1 MTITASTTTSG
12 LAKPEFWDWLDDGW
26 RGQATL
32 MTATP
37 PPGLEGK
44 SPAEL
49 KHDDSDAS
57 SLTDEDVVAGALL
70 EDGGSLS
77 DHAIGP
83 GGIKEETLNQ
93 ANGHEMDIDEPLET
107 PKTATTLRPAPQP
120 SMKRRESTAA
130 EESAPD
136 VKAKS
141 DKKRKRGVSPPWQFP
156 TAQTSTIKTADG
168 RRVSARFGTGSNTP
182 AVSETE
188 SRVRSDSRANSQSRP
203 PSPPWKKFA
212 AQGPTTLQ
220 VDGKRKS
227 GRVNRETNDT
237 PQPKRVS
244 PRSKKVVDKLASSAK
259 DSNSQVKVQKKV
271 TAETPTRKSTRES
284 LRSTRGT
291 GDQAKIEDLK
301 ARIAELDPT
310 RSFEPPA
317 ENVDANLEQE
327 RNRKTGETRSS
338 RRQTSPVTQRKL
350 HRPSDVSESPE
361 TSRPGFKLKLRRQ
374 NNFAPVEP
382 PHPNAVPPSPPKPPR
397 RNLYQVIEDYEL
409 KEQQQ
414 PYSENE
420 RGPPSREEFAIRH
433 QRAAEQ
439 EATMRQKILDAAQ
452 PGKPLSVDFCSIYR
466 EDHAQK
472 EPPPQY
478 GHGDHLASHV
488 LYFRHLQL
496 REKQNHCQVAKKIAY
511 EALDYWKT
519 KRGPTEEDIRA
530 EADKTFKLIAKQV
543 AFDLRTKWEMVQKY
557 VDDRRRAQW
566 EAEQEVKRQER
577 LNKQLK
583 WSQNMV
589 ARQRGEAESDL
600 DMSDEEGSVGDD
612 SASGQD
618 SNSEDD
624 EDGEEN
630 MSDSASE
637 ALSNGGEEEEEE
649 EGDMDEDALAAYL
662 AQRDADLPERTAQ
675 TLEQQDEDDDEQSAS
690 DSGSEMG
697 KARDTETQ
705 ASSVVE
711 NTTTDHFVASRDTGS
726 PMDLDD
732 TAKDTARSVADAS
745 VDAHKRLPTDEYNSI
760 IAQEMSNAD
769 DGLSS
774 DESTDMDSEDYDSDE
789 DMNDTDEDNNDGSDD
804 DEEQSISSEDPSHS
818 NSLWALFSAKEK
830 KALGLPTPV
839 TSAEENPDDREEDQP
854 YVETEEPKSLA
865 EEIIDDVTSHADIA
879 KDGDVIMTEPSA
891 DQASDGTAPPRA
903 TNTLLETPAPG
914 TPASQSRSDSLIK
927 QAVPQPTLLR
937 GDLRSYQQAGLEWL
951 ASLYR
956 NKTNGILADEM
967 GLGKTIQT
975 IALLAYLAEQH
986 GIWDTHLVIVPTS
999 VILNWVTEFQKF
1011 LPGFRVLGYYGT
1023 TEERLLKRKGW
1034 VNDPHH
1040 DQKEKRG
1047 YNVVVTS
1054 YNIAL
1059 RDINALRNVKW
1070 HYMILDE
1077 AHNIRNFNSQRFQVL
1092 IRLRTKARLL
1102 LTGTPL
1108 QNSLT
1113 ELWSLLTFLAAG
1125 DEDDA
1130 AHHGTLE
1137 EFLTNWKEPVKEIFD
1152 RGVQTLSDEASRV
1165 VSQLHMSLRPFML
1178 RRLKSE
1184 VEKDLPKK
1192 TEHTVVCKLSK
1203 RQREL
1208 YQDYMGLADTKAK
1221 LKQGNAVS
1229 AGRVLLALRRVCNHP
1244 DLFDP
1249 RPIQTSFAMAHSP
1262 LEPFAVKEKL
1272 IRDLLGT
1279 RADTP
1284 RHLLV
1289 AASEGTSR
1297 LVSRRS
1303 KHLSGVTHLN
1313 RQVAELERSLGHAK
1327 HDLSTVSGCQAY
1339 HRFRQRQ
1346 GRLTQI
1352 RQAIVFTEATLA
1364 KTPVY
1369 GSDLREILTIKGT
1382 KKSLGCSVLGQLSM
1396 VTPNA
1401 DSRVGPAE
1409 FKLAQDAFDRLQS
1422 GSTTIQR
1429 SLPTLEHYG
1438 ERFQGILT
1446 RFAFCTPGVTSPVLN
1461 MVLPPKVQSLIRAN
1475 TTYPFAADY
1484 AHEAR
1489 IRNSIVFP
1497 DSRLLVYDSGKLQ
1510 RLTVLL
1516 RDLQAKGSRCLIFT
1530 QMTYALD
1537 ILERFLNLLGLTYL
1551 RLDGSTSPE
1560 RRQFVTTEFNHPES
1574 KYQCMILSS
1583 RAGGVGLNLT
1593 GASSVI
1599 FFDLDWNPQMDKQC
1613 MDRAHRIGQVRDVEV
1628 FKMVSEKTV
1637 EENILRRANQKSLL
1651 DQAVIQDGRFTTD
1664 YNVPPKADA
1673 EGEEPDD
1680 VSAAI
1685 DRFLSGGDKA
1695 VAKTIESVEDKE
1707 DVQAAQQAQ
1716 KEEQQ
1721 DAEEFADSTS
1731 KNPSVPPTPGAT
1743 GLEDPAE
1750 KEDAAATLD
1759 GHIDNYMIKLVEA
1772 SLKNVPFVPP
1782 KPERRLDKHGRDPS
1796 HRPKKRR

>member
-1 MTITASTTTSG
+1 
-12 LAKPEFWDWLDDGW
+12 
-26 RGQATL
+26 
-32 MTATP
+32 MTATI
-37 PPGLEGK
+37 PPGLEDK
-44 SPAEL
+44 SPAESEHASL
-49 KHDDSDAS
+49 DAS
-57 SLTDEDVVAGALL
+57 PSKDEDTVAGASQ
-70 EDGGSLS
+70 ENGDSPS
-77 DHAIGP
+77 NHAIGP
-83 GGIKEETLNQ
+83 AGIKKELLNK
-93 ANGHEMDIDEPLET
+93 ANGHEMDVDEAHDNSE
-107 PKTATTLRPAPQP
+107 TATTLRPAPQP
-120 SMKRRESTAA
+120 STKRRESTAA
-130 EESAPD
+130 EEGAPD
-136 VKAKS
+136 VKPKS

-168 RRVSARFGTGSNTP
+168 RRVSARFGTGTTTP

-188 SRVRSDSRANSQSRP
+188 SRARSDSRATSQSRP
-203 PSPPWKKFA
+203 PSPPWKNFA

-227 GRVNRETNDT
+227 GRVNREMNET

-244 PRSKKVVDKLASSAK
+244 PRSKKVVDKLASNVK
-259 DSNSQVKVQKKV
+259 VSNSKVKSGSKMI
-271 TAETPTRKSTRES
+271 AETPTKKPTRES
-284 LRSTRGT
+284 LRTRGT

-310 RSFEPPA
+310 RSFATTA
-317 ENVDANLEQE
+317 ENDIADSEQKK
-327 RNRKTGETRSS
+327 RRHTGETRSL
-338 RRQTSPVTQRKL
+338 RRQSSPTSQRKL
-350 HRPSDVSESPE
+350 RRQSDVSESPE
-361 TSRPGFKLKLRRQ
+361 TTRPGLKLKLRRQ
-374 NNFAPVEP
+374 NNFTPVEP
-382 PHPNAVPPSPPKPPR
+382 PHPNAVPPSPPRPPR

-420 RGPPSREEFAIRH
+420 RGPPSREEFAVRH

-439 EATMRQKILDAAQ
+439 EAIMRRKILDAAQ
-452 PGKPLSVDFCSIYR
+452 PGKPLSADVCSIYR

-472 EPPPQY
+472 EPPLQY
-478 GHGDHLASHV
+478 GHMDHLASHV

-496 REKQNHCQVAKKIAY
+496 REKQNHRQIAKKIAY

-519 KRGPTEEDIRA
+519 KRGPTEEDLRA

-543 AFDLRTKWEMVQKY
+543 AFDLRAKWEMVQKY

-577 LNKQLK
+577 LNKQLE

-600 DMSDEEGSVGDD
+600 DMSDEEDSVGDD
-612 SASGQD
+612 SASDQD
-618 SNSEDD
+618 GDSDDD
-624 EDGEEN
+624 EDSEEN

-662 AQRDADLPERTAQ
+662 AQRDADPPQRSSPA
-675 TLEQQDEDDDEQSAS
+675 LEQQDDNDDEQSGS
-690 DSGSEMG
+690 DSGSEVG
-697 KARDTETQ
+697 KTRDITTRG
-705 ASSVVE
+705 SSVID
-711 NTTTDHFVASRDTGS
+711 NTATDGPATSRDSSS
-726 PMDLDD
+726 PMDIDGP
-732 TAKDTARSVADAS
+732 AKDIATSTADTS
-745 VDAHKRLPTDEYNSI
+745 VDARKPASSDEHDSI
-760 IAQEMSNAD
+760 NAQETPNAD

-774 DESTDMDSEDYDSDE
+774 DESTNMDSEDYDSDE
-789 DMNDTDEDNNDGSDD
+789 NMDDTDDGNEDGSDD
-804 DEEQSISSEDPSHS
+804 DEDQSVSSEDPGHS

-839 TSAEENPDDREEDQP
+839 TSAEENPDDRDEDEP
-854 YVETEEPKSLA
+854 YVETEEPKSL
-865 EEIIDDVTSHADIA
+865 EDADEPR
-879 KDGDVIMTEPSA
+879 DYELTLNGDLIMKESTT
-891 DQASDGTAPPRA
+891 DKASDGTAQPRA
-903 TNTLLETPAPG
+903 VHTLLESSAPG
-914 TPASQSRSDSLIK
+914 TPASQSRSDSLVK
-927 QAVPQPTLLR
+927 QAVAQPTLLR

-975 IALLAYLAEQH
+975 ISLLAYLAEQH
-986 GIWDTHLVIVPTS
+986 GVWDTHLVIVPTS

-1023 TEERLLKRKGW
+1023 TEERALKRKGW

-1040 DQKEKRG
+1040 DQKDKRG

-1262 LEPFAVKEKL
+1262 LEPFAIKEKL
-1272 IRDLLGT
+1272 VRELLGV
-1279 RADTP
+1279 RPDTP
-1284 RHLLV
+1284 RGLLV
-1289 AASEGTSR
+1289 AGNEGTSR

-1303 KHLSGVTHLN
+1303 KHLSGVAHLN
-1313 RQVAELERSLGHAK
+1313 RQVAELERSLGPAK
-1327 HDLSTVSGCQAY
+1327 HDLTTVTGCQAY
-1339 HRFRQRQ
+1339 QRFRQRQ
-1346 GRLTQI
+1346 GRLKQV
-1352 RQAIVFTEATLA
+1352 RQAIIFTESTLA
-1364 KTPVY
+1364 KPPVY
-1369 GSDLREILTIKGT
+1369 GSDLREILTVKGT
-1382 KKSLGCSVLGQLSM
+1382 KASLGCAVLGKLSM
-1396 VTPNA
+1396 LTPNA

-1409 FKLAQDAFDRLQS
+1409 FILAEGAFDRLQS
-1422 GSTTIQR
+1422 GSTMIQR

-1438 ERFQGILT
+1438 ERFQSTLT
-1446 RFAFCTPGVTSPVLN
+1446 RFAFCTPGVTSPILN
-1461 MVLPPKVQSLIRAN
+1461 MVLPRKVQGIIRAHK
-1475 TTYPFAADY
+1475 TYPFAADY

-1599 FFDLDWNPQMDKQC
+1599 FYDLDWNPQMDKQC

-1651 DQAVIQDGRFTTD
+1651 DQAVIQEGRFTTD
-1664 YNVPPKADA
+1664 YNVPPKAESED
-1673 EGEEPDD
+1673 EEPDD

-1695 VAKTIESVEDKE
+1695 VAKTFESVEDKE

-1716 KEEQQ
+1716 KEQQQ
-1721 DAEEFADSTS
+1721 DAEEFADGTN
-1731 KNPSVPPTPGAT
+1731 KNTSVPPTPGAT
-1743 GLEDPAE
+1743 GPDDPQE
-1750 KEDAAATLD
+1750 EDAAATANLE

>member
-1 MTITASTTTSG
+1 
-12 LAKPEFWDWLDDGW
+12 
-26 RGQATL
+26 
-32 MTATP
+32 MTAP
-37 PPGLEGK
+37 AFPGLEGK
-44 SPAEL
+44 SPAES
-49 KHDDSDAS
+49 KHDALDAS
-57 SLTDEDVVAGALL
+57 PSENDDAVTGAPQ
-70 EDGGSLS
+70 ENGHSPQ
-77 DHAIGP
+77 DHATGP
-83 GGIKEETLNQ
+83 ADTRMEALKGETRHTMAGNEVNE
-93 ANGHEMDIDEPLET
+93 ATKT
-107 PKTATTLRPAPQP
+107 PTTLRPAPQP
-120 SMKRRESTAA
+120 STKRRESSAA
-130 EESAPD
+130 EAGAPD
-136 VKAKS
+136 VKIKS
-141 DKKRKRGVSPPWQFP
+141 EKKRKRAVSPPWHFP
-156 TAQTSTIKTADG
+156 TAETSTIKTADG
-168 RRVSARFGTGSNTP
+168 RRVSARFGTGTNTP
-182 AVSETE
+182 SASEAE
-188 SRVRSDSRANSQSRP
+188 SRVRSNSRANSQSRP

-212 AQGPTTLQ
+212 AQGPTTIQ

-227 GRVNRETNDT
+227 GRVNRETNET

-244 PRSKKVVDKLASSAK
+244 PRTKKFVDKLANGEQSSAGK
-259 DSNSQVKVQKKV
+259 AKAEIKTAAKVKLD
-271 TAETPTRKSTRES
+271 TPVRKPTRES
-284 LRSTRGT
+284 LRSSRGI
-291 GDQAKIEDLK
+291 GDLAKIENLK
-301 ARIAELDPT
+301 AQIAELEPS
-310 RSFEPPA
+310 RSFESPSDTVHLKSERKRTQSSA
-317 ENVDANLEQE
+317 EEL
-327 RNRKTGETRSS
+327 KS
-338 RRQTSPVTQRKL
+338 RRPSLPTTQRMTRK
-350 HRPSDVSESPE
+350 RSDVAQSPE
-361 TSRPGFKLKLRRQ
+361 ATRPGLKLKLRRQ
-374 NNFAPVEP
+374 SNFTPVEP
-382 PHPNAVPPSPPKPPR
+382 PHPNAVPPSPPRPPR
-397 RNLYQVIEDYEL
+397 RSLYQVIDDYEL

-420 RGPPSREEFAIRH
+420 RGPPSRQEFAIRH
-433 QRAAEQ
+433 QKAAEQ
-439 EATMRQKILDAAQ
+439 EAVMRRKILDATQ
-452 PGKPLSVDFCSIYR
+452 PGKPLSADVCSIYR
-466 EDHAQK
+466 EDHVQK
-472 EPPPQY
+472 EPPAQH
-478 GHGDHLASHV
+478 GHQDHLASHV
-488 LYFRHLQL
+488 LFFRHLQL
-496 REKQNHCQVAKKIAY
+496 KESQNHRQVAKKLAY
-511 EALDYWKT
+511 EALEYWKT
-519 KRGPTEEDIRA
+519 KRGPTEEDLKA

-543 AFDLRTKWEMVQKY
+543 AFDLRAKWEMVQKY
-557 VDDRRRAQW
+557 VDDRRREQW

-577 LNKQLK
+577 LNKQLE

-589 ARQRGEAESDL
+589 ARQRGEAESDI
-600 DMSDEEGSVGDD
+600 DMSDDDSDVDD
-612 SASGQD
+612 SASDQESGSGEGED
-618 SNSEDD
+618 S
-624 EDGEEN
+624 EEN
-630 MSDSASE
+630 MTDSASE
-637 ALSNGGEEEEEE
+637 AVSTGGDDEEE
-649 EGDMDEDALAAYL
+649 EGEMDEDALAAYL
-662 AQRDADLPERTAQ
+662 AQREEDPPTRASQ
-675 TLEQQDEDDDEQSAS
+675 SLEPVDDEYGQEDAS
-690 DSGSEMG
+690 DSGSAQDTRNKDTVKRSSKEDAAQTHETAQID
-697 KARDTETQ
+697 ARDP
-705 ASSVVE
+705 
-711 NTTTDHFVASRDTGS
+711 DS
-726 PMDLDD
+726 PMNIDSGPAE
-732 TAKDTARSVADAS
+732 TALPATEVESDADHVATPNDA
-745 VDAHKRLPTDEYNSI
+745 VLEITEEDKGD
-760 IAQEMSNAD
+760 D

-789 DMNDTDEDNNDGSDD
+789 DMNDTDEDDNAGSDD
-804 DEEQSISSEDPSHS
+804 DEDQSVSSEDPAQS

-839 TSAEENPDDREEDQP
+839 TSAEENPGDREDDQAYVAEDAQQTHGEEATQAGSP
-854 YVETEEPKSLA
+854 TARITEVDEDVE
-865 EEIIDDVTSHADIA
+865 
-879 KDGDVIMTEPSA
+879 MTEATKDQMA
-891 DQASDGTAPPRA
+891 DES
-903 TNTLLETPAPG
+903 TLLLATHPRLETSAPG
-914 TPASQSRSDSLIK
+914 TPASQSRSDTLGK
-927 QAVPQPTLLR
+927 QAVSQPSLLR

-951 ASLYR
+951 SSLYR

-986 GIWDTHLVIVPTS
+986 GVWDTHLIIVPTS

-1040 DQKEKRG
+1040 DQRDKRG
-1047 YNVVVTS
+1047 YNVVITS

-1203 RQREL
+1203 RQRQL

-1249 RPIQTSFAMAHSP
+1249 RPIQTSFAMENSP
-1262 LEPFAVKEKL
+1262 LEAFAIKETL
-1272 IRDLLGT
+1272 VRELLGA
-1279 RADTP
+1279 RSETP
-1284 RHLLV
+1284 QYLLITKN
-1289 AASEGTSR
+1289 EGTGKY
-1297 LVSRRS
+1297 LSRRS
-1303 KHLSGVTHLN
+1303 KQLSGVSHLK
-1313 RQVAELERSLGHAK
+1313 RQVAELERGLGPAK
-1327 HDLSTVSGCQAY
+1327 HDFSTVSGCQAY
-1339 HRFRQRQ
+1339 QRFRQRQ

-1352 RQAIVFTEATLA
+1352 REAITFTENTVSSV
-1364 KTPVY
+1364 PVY
-1369 GSDLREILTIKGT
+1369 GSDLREVLTVRGT
-1382 KKSLGCSVLGQLSM
+1382 RASLGCSVLGNLSIL
-1396 VTPNA
+1396 TPNA
-1401 DSRVGPAE
+1401 DARVTPADHM
-1409 FKLAQDAFDRLQS
+1409 LAELAFDRLQS
-1422 GSTTIQR
+1422 GSTLVQR

-1438 ERFQGILT
+1438 DRFQGILT
-1446 RFAFCTPGVTSPVLN
+1446 RFAFCTPEATAPVLKLA
-1461 MVLPPKVQSLIRAN
+1461 VPPKLQSMIRAD
-1475 TTYPFAADY
+1475 TTYPFTADY

-1560 RRQFVTTEFNHPES
+1560 RRQFVTTEFNHPDS

-1664 YNVPPKADA
+1664 YNDSPKP
-1673 EGEEPDD
+1673 GEKGGEPDD

-1695 VAKTIESVEDKE
+1695 VTKTIESVEDKE

-1721 DAEEFADSTS
+1721 DMEEFADGAS

-1743 GLEDPAE
+1743 GPNEEND
-1750 KEDAAATLD
+1750 DAINREGHVD
-1759 GHIDNYMIKLVEA
+1759 GYMIKLVEA

>member
-1 MTITASTTTSG
+1 
-12 LAKPEFWDWLDDGW
+12 
-26 RGQATL
+26 
-32 MTATP
+32 MTATG
-37 PPGLEGK
+37 PPGLEDK
-44 SPAEL
+44 SPAES
-49 KHDDSDAS
+49 KHGIIDAS
-57 SLTDEDVVAGALL
+57 PSKYEDTVAGAPQ
-70 EDGGSLS
+70 EDGDLRPE
-77 DHAIGP
+77 HATGP
-83 GGIKEETLNQ
+83 TGIKEELLNGETVHSMADDETLEN
-93 ANGHEMDIDEPLET
+93 AET
-107 PKTATTLRPAPQP
+107 STTLRPAPQP
-120 SMKRRESTAA
+120 STKRRESTAA
-130 EESAPD
+130 EAGAPEMK
-136 VKAKS
+136 VKS
-141 DKKRKRGVSPPWQFP
+141 DKKRKRGASPPWQFP
-156 TAQTSTIKTADG
+156 TAQTSTLKTADG

-182 AVSETE
+182 AASETE

-203 PSPPWKKFA
+203 PSPPWKEFA

-227 GRVNRETNDT
+227 GRVNKETNET

-244 PRSKKVVDKLASSAK
+244 PRSKKVVDKLAKGEQNGNGAAKHKAAIKSSV
-259 DSNSQVKVQKKV
+259 D
-271 TAETPTRKSTRES
+271 TPTRKKPTRES
-284 LRSTRGT
+284 LRSSRGN
-291 GDQAKIEDLK
+291 GDQARIEDLK
-301 ARIAELDPT
+301 ARIAELDPS
-310 RSFEPPA
+310 RSFESPLDDLTVKV
-317 ENVDANLEQE
+317 EHK
-327 RNRKTGETRSS
+327 RKRSS
-338 RRQTSPVTQRKL
+338 GEVSEMRQPPSPTSQRKS
-350 HRPSDVSESPE
+350 RRRSDASQSAE
-361 TSRPGFKLKLRRQ
+361 TTRPGLKLKLRRQ
-374 NNFAPVEP
+374 TTFTPVEP

-420 RGPPSREEFAIRH
+420 RGPPSRQEFALRH
-433 QRAAEQ
+433 QKAAEQ
-439 EATMRQKILDAAQ
+439 EAIMRQKILDAAQ
-452 PGKPLSVDFCSIYR
+452 PGKPLSADVCSIYR
-466 EDHAQK
+466 EDHTQK
-472 EPPPQY
+472 EPPQQY
-478 GHGDHLASHV
+478 GHLDHLASHA

-496 REKQNHCQVAKKIAY
+496 REKQNHRQVAKKIAY
-511 EALDYWKT
+511 EALEYWKS
-519 KRGPTEEDIRA
+519 KRGPTEEDLKA
-530 EADKTFKLIAKQV
+530 EADKTFRLIAKQV
-543 AFDLRTKWEMVQKY
+543 AFDMRAKWEMVQKY
-557 VDDRRRAQW
+557 VDDRRLAQW

-577 LNKQLK
+577 LNKQLE

-600 DMSDEEGSVGDD
+600 DMSD
-612 SASGQD
+612 
-618 SNSEDD
+618 D
-624 EDGEEN
+624 EDSLGDVSSSDEDSEGEEEDSEEN

-637 ALSNGGEEEEEE
+637 AASVGADDEE
-649 EGDMDEDALAAYL
+649 EGDMDDEALAAYL
-662 AQRDADLPERTAQ
+662 AQRDVHPSDHASQIPGISVSEVG
-675 TLEQQDEDDDEQSAS
+675 EESAS
-690 DSGSEMG
+690 DSESQHD
-697 KARDTETQ
+697 ATETQ
-705 ASSVVE
+705 APKPRG
-711 NTTTDHFVASRDTGS
+711 HVASEEDKSTEAGVGIHSTVPPETALPIDTDIMQ
-726 PMDLDD
+726 MDIDQ
-732 TAKDTARSVADAS
+732 SVASQDTPSQQELSRNEANAVS
-745 VDAHKRLPTDEYNSI
+745 
-760 IAQEMSNAD
+760 AQEQSNAD

-774 DESTDMDSEDYDSDE
+774 DESTNMDSEDYDSDE
-789 DMNDTDEDNNDGSDD
+789 DMNDTDDEGNDGTDD
-804 DEEQSISSEDPSHS
+804 DEDQSVSSEDPGHS

-839 TSAEENPDDREEDQP
+839 TSAEENIEDREEDQL
-854 YVETEEPKSLA
+854 YIQEEEQQPQES
-865 EEIIDDVTSHADIA
+865 
-879 KDGDVIMTEPSA
+879 KDAVLT
-891 DQASDGTAPPRA
+891 QAQSPTAPRIVEIEEVEMTGSA
-903 TNTLLETPAPG
+903 TNQVTDESIALDENAKPG
-914 TPASQSRSDSLIK
+914 TPASLV
-927 QAVPQPTLLR
+927 QADTLSKPVVPQPSLLR

-975 IALLAYLAEQH
+975 ISLLAYLAEQH
-986 GIWDTHLVIVPTS
+986 GVWDTHLVIVPTS

-1023 TEERLLKRKGW
+1023 TEERALKRKGW

-1040 DQKEKRG
+1040 DQREKRG
-1047 YNVVVTS
+1047 YNVVITS

-1249 RPIQTSFAMAHSP
+1249 RPIQTSFAMEQSP
-1262 LEPFAVKEKL
+1262 LEPFAIKENIVRKML
-1272 IRDLLGT
+1272 GVQHDTPRDLLVVKNESMGKY
-1279 RADTP
+1279 
-1284 RHLLV
+1284 
-1289 AASEGTSR
+1289 
-1297 LVSRRS
+1297 VSRRS
-1303 KHLSGVTHLN
+1303 KQLSGVRHLN
-1313 RQVAELERSLGHAK
+1313 RQVAELERDLGPAK

-1339 HRFRQRQ
+1339 QKFRQRQ

-1352 RQAIVFTEATLA
+1352 REAISFTGATHS
-1364 KTPVY
+1364 KTPAY
-1369 GSDLREILTIKGT
+1369 GSDLREILTVRGT
-1382 KKSLGCSVLGQLSM
+1382 RASLGCAVIGKLSM
-1396 VTPNA
+1396 LTPNA
-1401 DSRVGPAE
+1401 DTRVGPAE
-1409 FKLAQDAFDRLQS
+1409 FMLAEKVFDRLQS
-1422 GSTTIQR
+1422 SNTLIQR

-1438 ERFQGILT
+1438 ERFQSTLT
-1446 RFAFCTPGVTSPVLN
+1446 RFSFCTPEVTAPVLKLV
-1461 MVLPPKVQSLIRAN
+1461 MPPRLQSLIRAN
-1475 TTYPFAADY
+1475 TTYPFASDY

-1516 RDLQAKGSRCLIFT
+1516 RELQAKGSRCLIFT

-1651 DQAVIQDGRFTTD
+1651 DQAVIQDGCFTTD
-1664 YNVPPKADA
+1664 YNAAPKPSTQS
-1673 EGEEPDD
+1673 EEPDD

-1721 DAEEFADSTS
+1721 DAEEFADGTS
-1731 KNPSVPPTPGAT
+1731 KNPSVPPTPGPT
-1743 GLEDPAE
+1743 GTSEEDGS
-1750 KEDAAATLD
+1750 EDAINREGHVD
-1759 GHIDNYMIKLVEA
+1759 GYMIKLVEA

>member
-1 MTITASTTTSG
+1 
-12 LAKPEFWDWLDDGW
+12 
-26 RGQATL
+26 
-32 MTATP
+32 MTATV
-37 PPGLEGK
+37 PPGLEDK
-44 SPAEL
+44 SPAES
-49 KHDDSDAS
+49 KHADIDAS
-57 SLTDEDVVAGALL
+57 PSKDEDAVAGASL
-70 EDGGSLS
+70 ENGDSPS

-83 GGIKEETLNQ
+83 AGIKEESLNQ
-93 ANGHEMDIDEPLET
+93 ANGHEMDIDEAHDHSQ
-107 PKTATTLRPAPQP
+107 TATTLRPAPQP
-120 SMKRRESTAA
+120 STKRRESTAA
-130 EESAPD
+130 EEGAPE
-136 VKAKS
+136 VKTKS

-168 RRVSARFGTGSNTP
+168 RRVSARFGTGTTTP

-188 SRVRSDSRANSQSRP
+188 SRARSDSRATSQSRP

-227 GRVNRETNDT
+227 GRVNREINET

-244 PRSKKVVDKLASSAK
+244 PRSKKVADKLASSVK
-259 DSNSQVKVQKKV
+259 VSNSKAKVGSKV
-271 TAETPTRKSTRES
+271 AAETPTKKPTRES
-284 LRSTRGT
+284 LRTRGN

-310 RSFEPPA
+310 RSFA
-317 ENVDANLEQE
+317 STVENDIAGSEQKK
-327 RNRKTGETRSS
+327 RRHTGETRSS
-338 RRQTSPVTQRKL
+338 RRQTSPTSQRKL
-350 HRPSDVSESPE
+350 RRQSDVSESPE
-361 TSRPGFKLKLRRQ
+361 TTRPGLKLKLRRQ
-374 NNFAPVEP
+374 NNFTPIEP
-382 PHPNAVPPSPPKPPR
+382 PHPNAVPPSPPRPPR

-439 EATMRQKILDAAQ
+439 EAIMRRKILDAAQ
-452 PGKPLSVDFCSIYR
+452 PGKPLSADVCSIYR

-472 EPPPQY
+472 EPPLQY
-478 GHGDHLASHV
+478 GHTDHLASHV

-496 REKQNHCQVAKKIAY
+496 REKQNHRQIAKKIAY

-519 KRGPTEEDIRA
+519 KRGPTEEDLRA

-543 AFDLRTKWEMVQKY
+543 AFDLRAKWEMVQKY

-566 EAEQEVKRQER
+566 EAEQEIKRQER
-577 LNKQLK
+577 LNKQLE

-600 DMSDEEGSVGDD
+600 DMSDEQDSVGDD
-612 SASGQD
+612 SASEQD
-618 SNSEDD
+618 GDSDDD
-624 EDGEEN
+624 EDSEEN

-662 AQRDADLPERTAQ
+662 AQRDADPPQRSPLA
-675 TLEQQDEDDDEQSAS
+675 LEQHDDEDDEQSAS
-690 DSGSEMG
+690 DSGSEVG
-697 KARDTETQ
+697 KTRHNTTRG
-705 ASSVVE
+705 SSVVE
-711 NTTTDHFVASRDTGS
+711 NTITDDPATSRDSGT
-726 PMDLDD
+726 PMDVNATAEDIATSTADISADD
-732 TAKDTARSVADAS
+732 SKPAPSDEHASINAHEADN
-745 VDAHKRLPTDEYNSI
+745 HN
-760 IAQEMSNAD
+760 

-774 DESTDMDSEDYDSDE
+774 DESTNMDSEDYDSDE
-789 DMNDTDEDNNDGSDD
+789 DMDDTDEDNHDGSDD
-804 DEEQSISSEDPSHS
+804 DEDQSISSEDPGHS

-839 TSAEENPDDREEDQP
+839 TSAEENPDDREDDQP
-854 YVETEEPKSLA
+854 YVETEDPKPLV
-865 EEIIDDVTSHADIA
+865 EDVTEDVTSKHDARKDIDA
-879 KDGDVIMTEPSA
+879 IMTDNTA
-891 DQASDGTAPPRA
+891 NQASDDIAPPRA
-903 TNTLLETPAPG
+903 AQTLLEPSAPG
-914 TPASQSRSDSLIK
+914 TPVSQSRSDSLFK

-986 GIWDTHLVIVPTS
+986 GVWDTHLVIVPTS

-1040 DQKEKRG
+1040 DHKEKRG

-1262 LEPFAVKEKL
+1262 LEPFAIKERL
-1272 IRDLLGT
+1272 VRELLGV
-1279 RADTP
+1279 RPDTP
-1284 RHLLV
+1284 RGLLI
-1289 AASEGTSR
+1289 AGNEGTSR

-1303 KHLSGVTHLN
+1303 KHLSGVAHLN
-1313 RQVAELERSLGHAK
+1313 RQVAELERNLGPAE
-1327 HDLSTVSGCQAY
+1327 HDLSTVTGCQAY
-1339 HRFRQRQ
+1339 QRFRQRQ
-1346 GRLTQI
+1346 GRLMQV
-1352 RQAIVFTEATLA
+1352 RQAIIFTESTLA
-1364 KTPVY
+1364 KPPIY
-1369 GSDLREILTIKGT
+1369 GSDLREILTVKGT
-1382 KKSLGCSVLGQLSM
+1382 KASLGCAVLGKLSM
-1396 VTPNA
+1396 LTPNA

-1409 FKLAQDAFDRLQS
+1409 FILAEGAFDRLQS
-1422 GSTTIQR
+1422 GSTMIQR

-1438 ERFQGILT
+1438 ERFQSTLT
-1446 RFAFCTPGVTSPVLN
+1446 RFAFCTPGVTSPILN
-1461 MVLPPKVQSLIRAN
+1461 MVLPPKVQGIIRAN
-1475 TTYPFAADY
+1475 KTYPFAADY

-1599 FFDLDWNPQMDKQC
+1599 FYDLDWNPQMDKQC

-1664 YNVPPKADA
+1664 YNVPPKAGA
-1673 EGEEPDD
+1673 EDEEPDD

-1695 VAKTIESVEDKE
+1695 VAKTFESVEDKE

-1716 KEEQQ
+1716 KEQQQ
-1721 DAEEFADSTS
+1721 DAEEFADGTN
-1731 KNPSVPPTPGAT
+1731 KNTSVPPTPGAT
-1743 GLEDPAE
+1743 GPDDLE
-1750 KEDAAATLD
+1750 EDAAATANLE

>member
-1 MTITASTTTSG
+1 
-12 LAKPEFWDWLDDGW
+12 
-26 RGQATL
+26 
-32 MTATP
+32 MTATG

-44 SPAEL
+44 SPAES
-49 KHDDSDAS
+49 KHGVIDAS
-57 SLTDEDVVAGALL
+57 PSKDEDTVAGASQENGDLRP
-70 EDGGSLS
+70 E
-77 DHAIGP
+77 HATGP
-83 GGIKEETLNQ
+83 AGIKEEPLNGGTVQ
-93 ANGHEMDIDEPLET
+93 SMANDEILENAET
-107 PKTATTLRPAPQP
+107 STTLRPAPQP
-120 SMKRRESTAA
+120 STKRRESAAA
-130 EESAPD
+130 EADAPE
-136 VKAKS
+136 VKVKS
-141 DKKRKRGVSPPWQFP
+141 EKKRKRGVSPPWQFP
-156 TAQTSTIKTADG
+156 TAQTSTLKTADG

-188 SRVRSDSRANSQSRP
+188 SRGRSDSRANSQSRP

-227 GRVNRETNDT
+227 GRVNKETNDT

-244 PRSKKVVDKLASSAK
+244 PRSKKVVEKMAKSEQNGTSAGTQKAGIKTSVDKDTSI
-259 DSNSQVKVQKKV
+259 KK
-271 TAETPTRKSTRES
+271 PTRES
-284 LRSTRGT
+284 LRSSRGN
-291 GDQAKIEDLK
+291 GDQARIEDLK
-301 ARIAELDPT
+301 ARIAELEPS
-310 RSFEPPA
+310 RSFESPPDTPTIKV
-317 ENVDANLEQE
+317 EHK
-327 RNRKTGETRSS
+327 RKRSS
-338 RRQTSPVTQRKL
+338 GEVLELR
-350 HRPSDVSESPE
+350 RPSSPTSQRRSRGRSDASKSPE
-361 TSRPGFKLKLRRQ
+361 TTRPGLKLKLRRQ
-374 NNFAPVEP
+374 INFTPVEP

-397 RNLYQVIEDYEL
+397 RSLYQVIDDYEL

-420 RGPPSREEFAIRH
+420 RGPPTRQEFALRH
-433 QRAAEQ
+433 RKAAEQ
-439 EATMRQKILDAAQ
+439 EAIMRQKILDAAQ
-452 PGKPLSVDFCSIYR
+452 PGKPLSADVCSIYR
-466 EDHAQK
+466 EDHMQK
-472 EPPPQY
+472 EPPQQY
-478 GHGDHLASHV
+478 GHQDHLASHV

-496 REKQNHCQVAKKIAY
+496 REKQNHRQVAKKIAY
-511 EALDYWKT
+511 EALEYWKT
-519 KRGPTEEDIRA
+519 KRGPTEEDLKA
-530 EADKTFKLIAKQV
+530 EADKTFRLIAKQV
-543 AFDLRTKWEMVQKY
+543 AFDMRAKWEMVQKY

-566 EAEQEVKRQER
+566 EAEQELKRQER
-577 LNKQLK
+577 LNKQLE

-600 DMSDEEGSVGDD
+600 DMSDEEDSLGDVSSSAED
-612 SASGQD
+612 SEGEEED
-618 SNSEDD
+618 S
-624 EDGEEN
+624 EEN

-637 ALSNGGEEEEEE
+637 AASVGDDEEE

-662 AQRDADLPERTAQ
+662 AQRNTDPPDHASQTPGTAVS
-675 TLEQQDEDDDEQSAS
+675 EVDEESAS
-690 DSGSEMG
+690 DSESL
-697 KARDTETQ
+697 RDATETP
-705 ASSVVE
+705 APIPG
-711 NTTTDHFVASRDTGS
+711 DHAYGDKDESAVANVDPQSIVTSGTVLPGESDNAQMDTNQ
-726 PMDLDD
+726 PAAIDD
-732 TAKDTARSVADAS
+732 AALPEGMPRNERNAVTAQ
-745 VDAHKRLPTDEYNSI
+745 DE
-760 IAQEMSNAD
+760 SNAD

-774 DESTDMDSEDYDSDE
+774 DESTNMDSEDYDSDE
-789 DMNDTDEDNNDGSDD
+789 DMNDTEDDGNDGTDD
-804 DEEQSISSEDPSHS
+804 DEDQSISSEDPGHS

-839 TSAEENPDDREEDQP
+839 TSAEENIEDREEDHLHTQDETQQP
-854 YVETEEPKSLA
+854 QELRTEDAAQAQSPTAPRIVEVEDVEMAEPA
-865 EEIIDDVTSHADIA
+865 
-879 KDGDVIMTEPSA
+879 A
-891 DQASDGTAPPRA
+891 DQAMNDTAP
-903 TNTLLETPAPG
+903 TNSLIEMSRPETPV
-914 TPASQSRSDSLIK
+914 SHSRADTLSKVL
-927 QAVPQPTLLR
+927 QPSLLR

-975 IALLAYLAEQH
+975 ISLLAYLAEQH
-986 GIWDTHLVIVPTS
+986 GVWDTHLVIVPTS

-1023 TEERLLKRKGW
+1023 TEERALKRKGW

-1040 DQKEKRG
+1040 DQREKRG

-1249 RPIQTSFAMAHSP
+1249 RPIQTSFAMEQSP
-1262 LEPFAVKEKL
+1262 LEPFAIKESLVRKL
-1272 IRDLLGT
+1272 LGVRHDTPRDLLVVSNESTGKY
-1279 RADTP
+1279 
-1284 RHLLV
+1284 
-1289 AASEGTSR
+1289 
-1297 LVSRRS
+1297 VSRRS
-1303 KHLSGVTHLN
+1303 KQLSGVHHLK
-1313 RQVAELERSLGHAK
+1313 RQVAELERALGPAK

-1339 HRFRQRQ
+1339 QRFRQRQ

-1352 RQAIVFTEATLA
+1352 REAISFTEATHS

-1369 GSDLREILTIKGT
+1369 GSDLREVLTVKGT
-1382 KKSLGCSVLGQLSM
+1382 RASLGCAVLGKLSM
-1396 VTPNA
+1396 LTPNA
-1401 DSRVGPAE
+1401 DTRVGPAE
-1409 FKLAQDAFDRLQS
+1409 FMLAEGIFDRLQS
-1422 GSTTIQR
+1422 GSTLIQR

-1438 ERFQGILT
+1438 ERFQGLIT
-1446 RFAFCTPGVTSPVLN
+1446 RFSFCTPEATAPVLKLV
-1461 MVLPPKVQSLIRAN
+1461 MPLRLQSLIRAN
-1475 TTYPFAADY
+1475 TTYPFATDY

-1516 RDLQAKGSRCLIFT
+1516 RELQAKGSRCLIFT

-1651 DQAVIQDGRFTTD
+1651 DQAVIQDGCFTTD
-1664 YNVPPKADA
+1664 YNTAPKPDTQN
-1673 EGEEPDD
+1673 EEPDD

-1721 DAEEFADSTS
+1721 DAEEFADGTS
-1731 KNPSVPPTPGAT
+1731 KNPSVPPTPGPT
-1743 GLEDPAE
+1743 GPNEEDGN
-1750 KEDAAATLD
+1750 EDTINREGHVD
-1759 GHIDNYMIKLVEA
+1759 GYMIKLVEA

>member
-1 MTITASTTTSG
+1 
-12 LAKPEFWDWLDDGW
+12 
-26 RGQATL
+26 
-32 MTATP
+32 MTAP
-37 PPGLEGK
+37 APPGLEGK
-44 SPAEL
+44 SPAES
-49 KHDDSDAS
+49 KHADIDAS
-57 SLTDEDVVAGALL
+57 PSKDEDAVAGAPL
-70 EDGGSLS
+70 ENGDTPS

-83 GGIKEETLNQ
+83 AGIKEELSNQ
-93 ANGHEMDIDEPLET
+93 ANGHEMAVDCALET
-107 PKTATTLRPAPQP
+107 AETATTLRPAPQP
-120 SMKRRESTAA
+120 STKRRESTAA
-130 EESAPD
+130 EEGAPEAR
-136 VKAKS
+136 AKS
-141 DKKRKRGVSPPWQFP
+141 DKKRKRGISPPWQFP

-168 RRVSARFGTGSNTP
+168 RRVSARFGTGTNTP
-182 AVSETE
+182 AVSERSETE

-227 GRVNRETNDT
+227 GRVNREANDI

-244 PRSKKVVDKLASSAK
+244 PRSKKVVDKLGSSVK
-259 DSNSQVKVQKKV
+259 VSNSKVRVESKAI
-271 TAETPTRKSTRES
+271 AETPSRKPTRES
-284 LRSTRGT
+284 LRTRGT

-301 ARIAELDPT
+301 ARIAELEPT
-310 RSFEPPA
+310 RSFERPV
-317 ENVDANLEQE
+317 ETVDANPEQKKK
-327 RNRKTGETRSS
+327 RHVGETRSL
-338 RRQTSPVTQRKL
+338 RRQSSPVSQRKL
-350 HRPSDVSESPE
+350 RRQSDVSESPE

-374 NNFAPVEP
+374 NNFTPVEP

-409 KEQQQ
+409 REQQQ

-420 RGPPSREEFAIRH
+420 RGPPSREEFAVRH
-433 QRAAEQ
+433 QKAAEQ
-439 EATMRQKILDAAQ
+439 EALMRRKILDASQ
-452 PGKPLSVDFCSIYR
+452 PGKPLSADVCSLYR

-472 EPPPQY
+472 EPPLQY
-478 GHGDHLASHV
+478 GHQDHLASHV

-496 REKQNHCQVAKKIAY
+496 REKQNHRQVAKKIAF

-519 KRGPTEEDIRA
+519 KRGPTEEDLRA

-543 AFDLRTKWEMVQKY
+543 AFDLRAKWEMVQKY

-577 LNKQLK
+577 LNKQLE

-600 DMSDEEGSVGDD
+600 GMSDEDGSIGDE
-612 SASGQD
+612 SASGED
-618 SNSEDD
+618 SNSDDAEDS
-624 EDGEEN
+624 EEN

-637 ALSNGGEEEEEE
+637 ALSNGGGEEEEE

-662 AQRDADLPERTAQ
+662 AQRDADPPENSPHA
-675 TLEQQDEDDDEQSAS
+675 LEGPDEDDDEHSAS
-690 DSGSEMG
+690 DSGSEG
-697 KARDTETQ
+697 TVEEARDMATRG
-705 ASSVVE
+705 SSVVD
-711 NTTTDHFVASRDTGS
+711 NTTTEGLPTSRETGS
-726 PMDLDD
+726 PMIIDGAAED
-732 TAKDTARSVADAS
+732 TAT
-745 VDAHKRLPTDEYNSI
+745 PTTRTGLEFNNTIPSDEHNST
-760 IAQEMSNAD
+760 IAQEASNAG

-774 DESTDMDSEDYDSDE
+774 DESTNMDSEDYDSDE
-789 DMNDTDEDNNDGSDD
+789 DMDDTDENDNDGSDD
-804 DEEQSISSEDPSHS
+804 DEEQSISSEDPGHS

-839 TSAEENPDDREEDQP
+839 TSAEENLDDREEDHP
-854 YVETEEPKSLA
+854 YVELEDSKSLVGEVA
-865 EEIIDDVTSHADIA
+865 EDLASNADIVN
-879 KDGDVIMTEPSA
+879 DGDVDMAEPNAAEPDA
-891 DQASDGTAPPRA
+891 DQVSDTVAPLRTAH
-903 TNTLLETPAPG
+903 THLETSTPG

-927 QAVPQPTLLR
+927 QVIPQPTLLR

-986 GIWDTHLVIVPTS
+986 GVWDTHLVIVPTS

-1023 TEERLLKRKGW
+1023 TEERMLKRKGW

-1249 RPIQTSFAMAHSP
+1249 RPIQTSFAMAQSP
-1262 LEPFAVKEKL
+1262 LEPFAIKEKL
-1272 IRDLLGT
+1272 VRELIGVRP
-1279 RADTP
+1279 DTP
-1284 RHLLV
+1284 RFLLI
-1289 AASEGTSR
+1289 AGNEGTSR

-1303 KHLSGVTHLN
+1303 KHLSGVARL
-1313 RQVAELERSLGHAK
+1313 RQQVAELERNLGPAK

-1339 HRFRQRQ
+1339 QRFRQRE

-1352 RQAIVFTEATLA
+1352 RKAIIFTEATLA
-1364 KTPVY
+1364 KPPVY
-1369 GSDLREILTIKGT
+1369 GSDLREILTVKGT
-1382 KKSLGCSVLGQLSM
+1382 KASLGCSVLGRLSM
-1396 VTPNA
+1396 LTPNA

-1409 FKLAQDAFDRLQS
+1409 FLLAERAFDRLQS
-1422 GSTTIQR
+1422 SSTMIER
-1429 SLPTLEHYG
+1429 SLPTLEQYG
-1438 ERFQGILT
+1438 ERFQSILT

-1461 MVLPPKVQSLIRAN
+1461 MVLPPKMQSLIRAN

-1510 RLTVLL
+1510 RLTILL

-1560 RRQFVTTEFNHPES
+1560 RRQFVTTEFNHPDS

-1664 YNVPPKADA
+1664 YNAPPKSDA
-1673 EGEEPDD
+1673 EGEEKDD

-1721 DAEEFADSTS
+1721 DAEEFADGTS

-1743 GLEDPAE
+1743 GPDDQED
-1750 KEDAAATLD
+1750 DAANRE
-1759 GHIDNYMIKLVEA
+1759 GHVDNYMIKFVEA

>member
-1 MTITASTTTSG
+1 
-12 LAKPEFWDWLDDGW
+12 
-26 RGQATL
+26 
-32 MTATP
+32 MTATV
-37 PPGLEGK
+37 PPGLEEK

-49 KHDDSDAS
+49 EHAAIDAS
-57 SLTDEDVVAGALL
+57 PSKDEDTVAGASQ
-70 EDGGSLS
+70 ENGDPPS

-83 GGIKEETLNQ
+83 AGIKEESLNQ
-93 ANGHEMDIDEPLET
+93 TNGHEMDIDEAHGNSE
-107 PKTATTLRPAPQP
+107 TATTLRPAPQP
-120 SMKRRESTAA
+120 STKRWESTAA
-130 EESAPD
+130 EEGAPD
-136 VKAKS
+136 VKPKS

-168 RRVSARFGTGSNTP
+168 RRVSARFGTGTTTP
-182 AVSETE
+182 AASETE
-188 SRVRSDSRANSQSRP
+188 SRARSDSRATSQSRP

-227 GRVNRETNDT
+227 GRVNKEMNET

-244 PRSKKVVDKLASSAK
+244 PRSKKVVDKLASNVK
-259 DSNSQVKVQKKV
+259 VSNSSKVKSGSKV
-271 TAETPTRKSTRES
+271 IAETPTKKPTRES
-284 LRSTRGT
+284 LRTRGN

-310 RSFEPPA
+310 RSFATTA
-317 ENVDANLEQE
+317 ENDIADLEQKK
-327 RNRKTGETRSS
+327 RRHTGETRSL
-338 RRQTSPVTQRKL
+338 RRQASPTSQRKL
-350 HRPSDVSESPE
+350 RRQSDVSESPE
-361 TSRPGFKLKLRRQ
+361 TTTRPGLKLKLRRQ
-374 NNFAPVEP
+374 NNFTPVEP
-382 PHPNAVPPSPPKPPR
+382 PHPNAVPPSPPRPPR

-420 RGPPSREEFAIRH
+420 RGPPSREEFAVRH

-439 EATMRQKILDAAQ
+439 EAIMRRKILDAAQ
-452 PGKPLSVDFCSIYR
+452 PGKPLSANVCSIYR

-472 EPPPQY
+472 EPPQQY
-478 GHGDHLASHV
+478 GHMDHLASHV

-496 REKQNHCQVAKKIAY
+496 REKQNHRQIAKKIAY

-519 KRGPTEEDIRA
+519 KRGPTEEDLRA

-543 AFDLRTKWEMVQKY
+543 AFDLRAKWEMVQKY

-577 LNKQLK
+577 LNKQLE

-600 DMSDEEGSVGDD
+600 DMSDEDDSVGDD
-612 SASGQD
+612 SASDQD
-618 SNSEDD
+618 GESDD
-624 EDGEEN
+624 DDDSEEN

-662 AQRDADLPERTAQ
+662 AQRDADPPQRSSPA
-675 TLEQQDEDDDEQSAS
+675 LEQQDDDDDEQSAS
-690 DSGSEMG
+690 DSGSEAG
-697 KARDTETQ
+697 KTRDTTTRG
-705 ASSVVE
+705 SSVVDDAGPE
-711 NTTTDHFVASRDTGS
+711 TSRDSGS
-726 PMDLDD
+726 PMDIDGP
-732 TAKDTARSVADAS
+732 AKDLATSTANTS
-745 VDAHKRLPTDEYNSI
+745 VDARKPAPSDEVDSI
-760 IAQEMSNAD
+760 IAQETPNAD

-774 DESTDMDSEDYDSDE
+774 DESTNMDSEDYDSDE
-789 DMNDTDEDNNDGSDD
+789 NMDDTDEGNDDGSDD
-804 DEEQSISSEDPSHS
+804 DEDQSVSSEDPGHS

-839 TSAEENPDDREEDQP
+839 TSAEENPDDRDEDEP
-854 YVETEEPKSLA
+854 YVETEEPKSLEDA
-865 EEIIDDVTSHADIA
+865 DDYLPRDYELTLN
-879 KDGDVIMTEPSA
+879 GDLIMKESTT
-891 DQASDGTAPPRA
+891 DKASDGTAQPRA
-903 TNTLLETPAPG
+903 VHTVIESSAPG

-927 QAVPQPTLLR
+927 QAVAQPTLLR

-975 IALLAYLAEQH
+975 ISLLAYLAEQH
-986 GIWDTHLVIVPTS
+986 GVWDTHLVIVPTS

-1023 TEERLLKRKGW
+1023 TEERALKRKGW

-1040 DQKEKRG
+1040 DQKDKRG

-1262 LEPFAVKEKL
+1262 LEPFAIKEKL
-1272 IRDLLGT
+1272 VRELLGV
-1279 RADTP
+1279 RPDTP
-1284 RHLLV
+1284 RGLLI
-1289 AASEGTSR
+1289 AGNEGTSR

-1303 KHLSGVTHLN
+1303 EHLSGVAHLN
-1313 RQVAELERSLGHAK
+1313 RQVAELERGL
-1327 HDLSTVSGCQAY
+1327 
-1339 HRFRQRQ
+1339 
-1346 GRLTQI
+1346 
-1352 RQAIVFTEATLA
+1352 
-1364 KTPVY
+1364 
-1369 GSDLREILTIKGT
+1369 
-1382 KKSLGCSVLGQLSM
+1382 
-1396 VTPNA
+1396 
-1401 DSRVGPAE
+1401 
-1409 FKLAQDAFDRLQS
+1409 
-1422 GSTTIQR
+1422 GST
-1429 SLPTLEHYG
+1429 
-1438 ERFQGILT
+1438 
-1446 RFAFCTPGVTSPVLN
+1446 
-1461 MVLPPKVQSLIRAN
+1461 
-1475 TTYPFAADY
+1475 
-1484 AHEAR
+1484 
-1489 IRNSIVFP
+1489 
-1497 DSRLLVYDSGKLQ
+1497 
-1510 RLTVLL
+1510 L
-1516 RDLQAKGSRCLIFT
+1516 R
-1530 QMTYALD
+1530 
-1537 ILERFLNLLGLTYL
+1537 
-1551 RLDGSTSPE
+1551 
-1560 RRQFVTTEFNHPES
+1560 
-1574 KYQCMILSS
+1574 
-1583 RAGGVGLNLT
+1583 
-1593 GASSVI
+1593 
-1599 FFDLDWNPQMDKQC
+1599 
-1613 MDRAHRIGQVRDVEV
+1613 
-1628 FKMVSEKTV
+1628 
-1637 EENILRRANQKSLL
+1637 
-1651 DQAVIQDGRFTTD
+1651 
-1664 YNVPPKADA
+1664 
-1673 EGEEPDD
+1673 
-1680 VSAAI
+1680 
-1685 DRFLSGGDKA
+1685 
-1695 VAKTIESVEDKE
+1695 
-1707 DVQAAQQAQ
+1707 
-1716 KEEQQ
+1716 
-1721 DAEEFADSTS
+1721 
-1731 KNPSVPPTPGAT
+1731 
-1743 GLEDPAE
+1743 
-1750 KEDAAATLD
+1750 
-1759 GHIDNYMIKLVEA
+1759 
-1772 SLKNVPFVPP
+1772 
-1782 KPERRLDKHGRDPS
+1782 
-1796 HRPKKRR
+1796 

>member
-1 MTITASTTTSG
+1 
-12 LAKPEFWDWLDDGW
+12 
-26 RGQATL
+26 
-32 MTATP
+32 MTATV

-44 SPAEL
+44 SPAEA
-49 KHDDSDAS
+49 KHADIYAS
-57 SLTDEDVVAGALL
+57 PSKDEDIVAGAPL
-70 EDGGSLS
+70 ENGDSPS
-77 DHAIGP
+77 DDAIGST
-83 GGIKEETLNQ
+83 GIKEEVLGR
-93 ANGHEMDIDEPLET
+93 ANGHEMAGDDALET
-107 PKTATTLRPAPQP
+107 SGTATTLRPDPQP
-120 SMKRRESTAA
+120 STKRRESTAA
-130 EESAPD
+130 EEGASE
-136 VKAKS
+136 VKPKL

-168 RRVSARFGTGSNTP
+168 RRVSARFGTGTNTP

-203 PSPPWKKFA
+203 PSPPWKEFA
-212 AQGPTTLQ
+212 AQGPTTIQ

-227 GRVNRETNDT
+227 GRVNREVHDT
-237 PQPKRVS
+237 PQPTRAS
-244 PRSKKVVDKLASSAK
+244 PRSKKSVDKLAGSVKISSSK
-259 DSNSQVKVQKKV
+259 VKVKAEGKAV
-271 TAETPTRKSTRES
+271 VETPSRKPTRES
-284 LRSTRGT
+284 LRSSRGN

-301 ARIAELDPT
+301 ARIAELDP
-310 RSFEPPA
+310 SQSLVSPIEH
-317 ENVDANLEQE
+317 VDVSSEAKK
-327 RNRKTGETRSS
+327 RRIPGETRSS
-338 RRQTSPVTQRKL
+338 RRQASPVSQRKL
-350 HRPSDVSESPE
+350 RRQSDVSESPE
-361 TSRPGFKLKLRRQ
+361 IPRPAGFKLKLRRQ
-374 NNFAPVEP
+374 NNLTPVEP

-397 RNLYQVIEDYEL
+397 RNLYQVIEDFEL

-420 RGPPSREEFAIRH
+420 RGPPSKEEFAVRH
-433 QRAAEQ
+433 QKAAEQ
-439 EATMRQKILDAAQ
+439 EAIMRGKILDAAQ
-452 PGKPLSVDFCSIYR
+452 PGKPLSADVCSIYR

-472 EPPPQY
+472 EPPLQY
-478 GHGDHLASHV
+478 GHRDHLASHV

-496 REKQNHCQVAKKIAY
+496 REKQNHRQVAKKIAY
-511 EALDYWKT
+511 EALEYWKT

-543 AFDLRTKWEMVQKY
+543 AFDLRAKWEMVQKY
-557 VDDRRRAQW
+557 VDDRRKAQW

-577 LNKQLK
+577 LNKQLE

-600 DMSDEEGSVGDD
+600 EMSDEEGSVGDD
-612 SASGQD
+612 SGSDHD
-618 SNSEDD
+618 SNSNDD
-624 EDGEEN
+624 EDSEEN

-637 ALSNGGEEEEEE
+637 ALSTGGGAEEEE

-662 AQRDADLPERTAQ
+662 AQRDADPPDHASDM
-675 TLEQQDEDDDEQSAS
+675 LENADDDDDEQDAS
-690 DSGSEMG
+690 DSGSEGNLEESRDMA
-697 KARDTETQ
+697 ARGSGAAERSNTEEGLKTSRESRSPM
-705 ASSVVE
+705 AIDNAVTDSHTPTTAPGVE
-711 NTTTDHFVASRDTGS
+711 VDNTTAPDEHH
-726 PMDLDD
+726 
-732 TAKDTARSVADAS
+732 SV
-745 VDAHKRLPTDEYNSI
+745 
-760 IAQEMSNAD
+760 IAQEASNPD

-774 DESTDMDSEDYDSDE
+774 DESTNMDSEDYDSDE
-789 DMNDTDEDNNDGSDD
+789 DMDDTDDNDNNEGSDD
-804 DEEQSISSEDPSHS
+804 DEEQSVSSEDPGHS

-839 TSAEENPDDREEDQP
+839 TSAEENLDDREDDQPYIETEEHKSLVEEITEDQP
-854 YVETEEPKSLA
+854 STVELA
-865 EEIIDDVTSHADIA
+865 P
-879 KDGDVIMTEPSA
+879 DGDVTMTEA
-891 DQASDGTAPPRA
+891 ATDHGDDDTAPIRA
-903 TNTLLETPAPG
+903 ARSLLDPSAPG
-914 TPASQSRSDSLIK
+914 TPASQSRSDSLVK
-927 QAVPQPTLLR
+927 QVIAQPTLLR

-986 GIWDTHLVIVPTS
+986 GVWDTHLVIVPTS

-1023 TEERLLKRKGW
+1023 TEERLIKRKGW

-1040 DQKEKRG
+1040 DQKDKRG

-1249 RPIQTSFAMAHSP
+1249 RPIQTSFAMEHSP
-1262 LEPFAVKEKL
+1262 VEPFAIKEKL
-1272 IRDLLGT
+1272 VRELLG
-1279 RADTP
+1279 AQPDAP
-1284 RHLLV
+1284 RNLLIV
-1289 AASEGTSR
+1289 RNEETSR
-1297 LVSRRS
+1297 LLSRRS
-1303 KHLSGVTHLN
+1303 KQLSGVTHLN
-1313 RQVAELERSLGHAK
+1313 SQVAELERSLGPAK
-1327 HDLSTVSGCQAY
+1327 HDLSTVTGCQAY
-1339 HRFRQRQ
+1339 QRFRQQQ

-1352 RQAIVFTEATLA
+1352 REAIIFTEATLA

-1369 GSDLREILTIKGT
+1369 GSDLREIMTVKGT
-1382 KKSLGCSVLGQLSM
+1382 KASLGCSVLGRLSM
-1396 VTPNA
+1396 LTPNA

-1409 FKLAQDAFDRLQS
+1409 FLLAERAFDRLQS
-1422 GSTTIQR
+1422 GSTLVQR
-1429 SLPTLEHYG
+1429 TLPTLEHYG

-1446 RFAFCTPGVTSPVLN
+1446 RFSFCTPPVTSPILKLA
-1461 MVLPPKVQSLIRAN
+1461 LPPKIQSLIRAN
-1475 TTYPFAADY
+1475 TTYPFAEDY

-1510 RLTVLL
+1510 RLTILL
-1516 RDLQAKGSRCLIFT
+1516 RDLQARGSRCLIFT

-1651 DQAVIQDGRFTTD
+1651 DQAVIQEGRFTTD
-1664 YNVPPKADA
+1664 YNAPPKSGA

-1695 VAKTIESVEDKE
+1695 VTKTIESVEDKE

-1721 DAEEFADSTS
+1721 DADEFADGAAAGS
-1731 KNPSVPPTPGAT
+1731 KNPSVPPTPGPT
-1743 GLEDPAE
+1743 DNPEEAE
-1750 KEDAAATLD
+1750 ADDDASANRE
-1759 GHIDNYMIKLVEA
+1759 GHVDNYMIKFVEA
-1772 SLKNVPFVPP
+1772 SLANVAFVPP

>member
-1 MTITASTTTSG
+1 
-12 LAKPEFWDWLDDGW
+12 
-26 RGQATL
+26 
-32 MTATP
+32 MTATA

-44 SPAEL
+44 SPAEP
-49 KHDDSDAS
+49 KHADIDAS
-57 SLTDEDVVAGALL
+57 PSKDEDTVAGASL
-70 EDGGSLS
+70 ENGDSPS

-83 GGIKEETLNQ
+83 AGIKEDPLNK
-93 ANGHEMDIDEPLET
+93 ANGHEMAGEDALESSE
-107 PKTATTLRPAPQP
+107 TATTLRPAPQP
-120 SMKRRESTAA
+120 STKRRESTAA
-130 EESAPD
+130 EEGAPE
-136 VKAKS
+136 VRAKS

-168 RRVSARFGTGSNTP
+168 RRVSARFGTGTNTP

-188 SRVRSDSRANSQSRP
+188 SRARSNSRANSQSRP

-227 GRVNRETNDT
+227 GRVHKEANET

-244 PRSKKVVDKLASSAK
+244 PRSKKVVDKLASSVK
-259 DSNSQVKVQKKV
+259 VSNSKVKVESKV
-271 TAETPTRKSTRES
+271 AVETPSRKSTRES
-284 LRSTRGT
+284 LRSSRGT
-291 GDQAKIEDLK
+291 GDLAKIEDLK
-301 ARIAELDPT
+301 AQIAELDP
-310 RSFEPPA
+310 SQSLESPVD
-317 ENVDANLEQE
+317 NIDANPDQKRK
-327 RNRKTGETRSS
+327 RNLGETRSS
-338 RRQTSPVTQRKL
+338 RRQISPVSQRKL
-350 HRPSDVSESPE
+350 RRQSDVSESHE
-361 TSRPGFKLKLRRQ
+361 TTRPGFKLKLRRQ
-374 NNFAPVEP
+374 NNFTPVEP
-382 PHPNAVPPSPPKPPR
+382 PHPNAVPPSPPRPPR
-397 RNLYQVIEDYEL
+397 RNLYQVMDDFEL

-433 QRAAEQ
+433 QKAAEQ
-439 EATMRQKILDAAQ
+439 EAVMRRKILDAAQ
-452 PGKPLSVDFCSIYR
+452 PGKPLSSDVCSLYR

-472 EPPPQY
+472 EPPSQY
-478 GHGDHLASHV
+478 GHEDHLYSHA

-496 REKQNHCQVAKKIAY
+496 REKQNHRQIAKKIAY

-543 AFDLRTKWEMVQKY
+543 AFDLRAKWEMVQKY

-566 EAEQEVKRQER
+566 EAEQELKRQER
-577 LNKQLK
+577 LNKQLE

-600 DMSDEEGSVGDD
+600 DMSDEEGSVDDD
-612 SASGQD
+612 SASDQD
-618 SNSEDD
+618 SNSGDD
-624 EDGEEN
+624 EDSEEN

-637 ALSNGGEEEEEE
+637 AISAGGADEEEE

-662 AQRDADLPERTAQ
+662 AQRDAAPPDNPSRT
-675 TLEQQDEDDDEQSAS
+675 LSKLDEDDDQSSGSESEGTTEVPRDTKARS
-690 DSGSEMG
+690 SNAIKKSVTEEVLPTSQDSGSLM
-697 KARDTETQ
+697 ALDS
-705 ASSVVE
+705 A
-711 NTTTDHFVASRDTGS
+711 A
-726 PMDLDD
+726 DD
-732 TAKDTARSVADAS
+732 TATLTADAS
-745 VDAHKRLPTDEYNSI
+745 VDTREKLSADEPTSVD
-760 IAQEMSNAD
+760 AQEASNAD

-774 DESTDMDSEDYDSDE
+774 DESTDMDSEDCDSDE
-789 DMNDTDEDNNDGSDD
+789 DMDDTDEDNNEASDD
-804 DEEQSISSEDPSHS
+804 DEEQSISSEDPGHS

-839 TSAEENPDDREEDQP
+839 TSAEENLDDREDDQL
-854 YVETEEPKSLA
+854 YVETEEQKSVL
-865 EEIIDDVTSHADIA
+865 EEISEYQLPTVEAEKDEDVT
-879 KDGDVIMTEPSA
+879 MTEPTT
-891 DQASDGTAPPRA
+891 DQASGDAPPARTA
-903 TNTLLETPAPG
+903 HPLLETSVPG
-914 TPASQSRSDSLIK
+914 TPASQVRSDGLVK
-927 QAVPQPTLLR
+927 QVVPQPTLLR

-986 GIWDTHLVIVPTS
+986 GVWDTHLVIVPTS

-1023 TEERLLKRKGW
+1023 TEERLIKRKGW

-1249 RPIQTSFAMAHSP
+1249 RPIQTSFALEHSP

-1272 IRDLLGT
+1272 VRDLLGVQPDKPKFVLMA
-1279 RADTP
+1279 RN
-1284 RHLLV
+1284 
-1289 AASEGTSR
+1289 EGTSK
-1297 LVSRRS
+1297 LLSRRS
-1303 KHLSGVTHLN
+1303 KQLSGVTHLN
-1313 RQVAELERSLGHAK
+1313 KQVAELERGLGSAK

-1339 HRFRQRQ
+1339 QRFRQRQ
-1346 GRLTQI
+1346 GRLAQI
-1352 RQAIVFTEATLA
+1352 REAIVFTESTLSEA
-1364 KTPVY
+1364 PIY
-1369 GSDLREILTIKGT
+1369 GSDLREIMTVKGT
-1382 KKSLGCSVLGQLSM
+1382 KASLGCSVLGRLSIL
-1396 VTPNA
+1396 TPNL
-1401 DSRVGPAE
+1401 DQRVGPAE
-1409 FKLAQDAFDRLQS
+1409 FLLAERSFDRLQS
-1422 GSTTIQR
+1422 SSTLVQR

-1438 ERFQGILT
+1438 ERFQSTLT
-1446 RFAFCTPGVTSPVLN
+1446 RFSFFTPRATAPILKFE
-1461 MVLPPKVQSLIRAN
+1461 LPPKIQSLIRAD
-1475 TTYPFAADY
+1475 TTYPFADDY

-1510 RLTVLL
+1510 RLTILL

-1628 FKMVSEKTV
+1628 FKLVSEKTV

-1664 YNVPPKADA
+1664 YNAPPKSGA
-1673 EGEEPDD
+1673 EGEDSDD

-1721 DAEEFADSTS
+1721 DAEEFADGAS

-1743 GLEDPAE
+1743 GPDDQED
-1750 KEDAAATLD
+1750 DAAAAD
-1759 GHIDNYMIKLVEA
+1759 REGHVDNYMIKVVEA
-1772 SLKNVPFVPP
+1772 SLKGVPFVPP